1 MKYLTRYIPS
11 ALCVL
16 AAAAAAAQEP
26 RPAVVTEDP
35 IADTAMATDAAAV
48 DSAAGKAV
56 VLSRSECLRIALQ
69 ESPVIKIADMEIT
82 RLDLARKETRASLLP
97 QIDFTGAYQR
107 ALALQTVSMNMGGET
122 QSFKMGTD
130 NTWNF
135 GFSASVPL
143 IAPTLW
149 KSLQLSETQILA
161 SCEKAR
167 ASRLDLADQVNQA
180 YYTLMLAKAS
190 YDVVREN
197 YELAKYTAGL
207 YEKQFS
213 MGTATEYDVL
223 RSSVQVKNV
232 EPELIQAQIAIDR
245 ARLQLKVLMGITDD
259 IVIDPDM
266 TLTDMRQEMY
276 GRIAGIDRSLQ
287 GNSDLRSLDIQTR
300 MLEQTASLKKLAWVP
315 TLAAQFS
322 YSWSALSNGNALR
335 SQQFNPYSNLGLSLS
350 VPLFSGGSKYYGL
363 KQAEVQVK
371 EARLQRDNLVNTLN
385 MQIDLALENIRKE
398 AKQID
403 TSAEGVRQAEKAH
416 EIMKRSFEIGAGSY
430 LSLRDSEV
438 AETAA
443 KLAYLQAIYNYL
455 ISASQLDLLLGR
467 EDELQNAGYT
477 YPATTE

>member
-1 MKYLTRYIPS
+1 M
-11 ALCVL
+11 
-16 AAAAAAAQEP
+16 
-26 RPAVVTEDP
+26 
-35 IADTAMATDAAAV
+35 
-48 DSAAGKAV
+48 
-56 VLSRSECLRIALQ
+56 
-69 ESPVIKIADMEIT
+69 
-82 RLDLARKETRASLLP
+82 
-97 QIDFTGAYQR
+97 
-107 ALALQTVSMNMGGET
+107 SMNMGGET